1 MTPAPQPV
9 PAPAPAPGG
18 YPGVGS
24 NVGIIILCDRDRG
37 LRTKILKT
45 ASEVALYI
53 PLPLVHHIVDFY
65 NLFRTPLNIFNVLN
79 TRFRHLLT
87 SFCIMMITEF
97 KNYS

>member
-9 PAPAPAPGG
+9 PAPAPGG

-45 ASEVALYI
+45 ASEVELYI
-53 PLPLVHHIVDFY
+53 YPTAVSTSY
-65 NLFRTPLNIFNVLN
+65 R
-79 TRFRHLLT
+79 RFL
-87 SFCIMMITEF
+87 
-97 KNYS
+97 